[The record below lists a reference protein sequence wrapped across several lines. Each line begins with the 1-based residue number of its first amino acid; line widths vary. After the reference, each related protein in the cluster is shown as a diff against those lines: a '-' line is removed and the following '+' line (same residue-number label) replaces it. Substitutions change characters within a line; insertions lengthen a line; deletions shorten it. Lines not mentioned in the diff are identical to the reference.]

1 LNDPEFVQ
9 WIPVLPFPYGVKDA
23 EWFID
28 HASTSWEA
36 GTEATFFICDGPTTT
51 PVGGIAVHLA
61 ASDPGLASVGYWL
74 ERGARGRGLATSAL
88 RLVADWSFGTLGIAR
103 LHLTTLPDNVPS
115 QRVAERTGFIR
126 EGVLRQWAQTRE
138 GRSDAVM
145 YSLLAGDVAAR
156 PAR

>member
-1 LNDPEFVQ
+1 VR
-9 WIPVLPFPYGVKDA
+9 DA

-28 HASTSWEA
+28 HASSSWEG
-36 GTEATFFICDGPTTT
+36 GTGATFFICEEPTTT
-51 PVGGIAVHLA
+51 PVGGITVHLV
-61 ASDPGLASVGYWL
+61 ASDPGLAGVGYWL

-88 RLVADWSFGTLGIAR
+88 RLVAEWSFGALGIAR

-115 QRVAERTGFIR
+115 QRVAERTGFTR

-156 PAR
+156 SAR